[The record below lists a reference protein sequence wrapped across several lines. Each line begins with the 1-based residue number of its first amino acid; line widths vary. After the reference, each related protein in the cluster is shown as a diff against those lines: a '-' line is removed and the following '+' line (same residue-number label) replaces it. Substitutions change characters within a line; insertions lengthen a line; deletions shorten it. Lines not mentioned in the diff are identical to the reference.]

1 MFWKA
6 AALVFIFAAG
16 SGAAG
21 IATGYPVSDGN
32 GKSKWR
38 RTTTTTATTTPATT
52 TASTTTVG
60 TTTSTMTAST
70 PDASIQN
77 WTDHD
82 SANSPATGYGY
93 DEENDGSEGI
103 DLTYTV
109 RNANG
114 AQCSLDGGPYSSC
127 YPSPWSGGRLNAD
140 AQVHT
145 LSVRAT
151 RSSDGAV
158 DPTPATA
165 RLIVCPYSNFNCN
178 VSAGATATIPAVTT
192 TTSTTTTT
200 TTTTPPPPS
209 GTVLFRGDYETGNF
223 AQWAEPQS
231 ACTGGGYSVSNVG
244 NSCDSI
250 LSAPVHQGS
259 RAAQFQISPHTSAAA
274 TAERAEVYASVAQ
287 TGGYEGQEWYYAWST
302 LFPAAGNP
310 LGFWPS
316 AANWNVFTD
325 WHNPGG
331 CNSNIQLGIN
341 ATGALPYLYFE
352 DDNFASGNCSSPSSM
367 LYTNLGNLQ
376 YDRWYDFVVHVKWS
390 RSASVGFVEL
400 WLDGVK
406 VVPLTYR
413 QTMADVAGASV
424 YWKQGF
430 YRSAFGGLNTAYH
443 DGARRGD
450 TLAAVTG

>member
-1 MFWKA
+1 MRDLPPRRLRRSLGVTTAVVLGLLATSGATAWRA
-6 AALVFIFAAG
+6 AASSHSNNGRHNRTAP
-16 SGAAG
+16 
-21 IATGYPVSDGN
+21 PVA
-32 GKSKWR
+32 
-38 RTTTTTATTTPATT
+38 TTTTTSTAPAATTTAPTTTNTTTTPATT
-52 TASTTTVG
+52 TAPTTTGATTTTVA
-60 TTTSTMTAST
+60 TTA
-70 PDASIQN
+70 
-77 WTDHD
+77 
-82 SANSPATGYGY
+82 
-93 DEENDGSEGI
+93 
-103 DLTYTV
+103 
-109 RNANG
+109 
-114 AQCSLDGGPYSSC
+114 
-127 YPSPWSGGRLNAD
+127 
-140 AQVHT
+140 
-145 LSVRAT
+145 
-151 RSSDGAV
+151 
-158 DPTPATA
+158 
-165 RLIVCPYSNFNCN
+165 
-178 VSAGATATIPAVTT
+178 
-192 TTSTTTTT
+192 TTTTT

-352 DDNFASGNCSSPSSM
+352 DDNYASGNCSSPSSM

-400 WLDGVK
+400 WLNGVK

-443 DGARRGD
+443 DNARRGD
-450 TLAAVTG
+450 TLAAVLG